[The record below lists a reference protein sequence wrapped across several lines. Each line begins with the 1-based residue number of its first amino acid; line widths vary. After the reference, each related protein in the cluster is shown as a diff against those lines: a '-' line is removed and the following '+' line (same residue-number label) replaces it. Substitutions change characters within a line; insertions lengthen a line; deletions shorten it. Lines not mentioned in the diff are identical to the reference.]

1 MANNNITD
9 ISITNLMK
17 MLDMERFQDK
27 DSQKMIQDELNFRN
41 YGMSFDDM
49 TNTFKEGKV

>member
-1 MANNNITD
+1 MTNNNITD

-49 TNTFKEGKV
+49 TNTFKEGN